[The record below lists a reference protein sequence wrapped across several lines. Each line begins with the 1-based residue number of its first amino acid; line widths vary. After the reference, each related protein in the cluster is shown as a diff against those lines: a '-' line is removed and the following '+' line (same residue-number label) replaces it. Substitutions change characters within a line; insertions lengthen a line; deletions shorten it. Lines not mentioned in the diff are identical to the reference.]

1 MKKYIKLNDKTLG
14 EVEKT
19 IKKLNSNKKFI
30 DIIFTVDK
38 TFEKN
43 RSHITMEKFIYEY
56 GDYIIERKND
66 INYGGGLIK
75 NKKTVR
81 NPINKTTKSINK
93 RKGVYKRTNKT
104 KK

>member
-1 MKKYIKLNDKTLG
+1 MIVMKIPLFLYKLK
-14 EVEKT
+14 V
-19 IKKLNSNKKFI
+19 
-30 DIIFTVDK
+30 
-38 TFEKN
+38 
-43 RSHITMEKFIYEY
+43 
-56 GDYIIERKND
+56 
-66 INYGGGLIK
+66 YGGGLIK